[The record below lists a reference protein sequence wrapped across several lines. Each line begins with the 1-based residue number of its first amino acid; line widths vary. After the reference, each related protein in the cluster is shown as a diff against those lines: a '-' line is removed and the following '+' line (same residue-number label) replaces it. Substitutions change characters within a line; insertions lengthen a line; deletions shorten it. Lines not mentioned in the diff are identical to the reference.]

1 MREPVRRI
9 VAGLSELTPGDP
21 TLLVA
26 TEVARASGAELHL
39 VHAYQLPA
47 TMVMAPGMEVA
58 WPDGYATYAEALQA
72 SLEAAARAFPGGER
86 VRCRVEMGPPAPTL
100 AAVADE
106 VGADLLIVGAAR
118 RSRLG
123 RAFLGTTAV
132 RVLRQATVPVLVARR
147 PVTRPPRR
155 VLLTTDLSELSAA
168 VHESAVDTIDAFLGL
183 PARVRSLLVLGW
195 MGVPAPLTPQA
206 LERAAREEL
215 AEFLRDR
222 DSLVPLVEPVVRTGI
237 VADEIVAEAREWS
250 ADLLVVGTH
259 ARGWTAR
266 MMLGSVAEAALRDAP
281 CNVLAIPPMP
291 RAAVVEPVAR
301 PWEESPVLDNWL
313 GAGI

>member
-26 TEVARASGAELHL
+26 AEVARASGAELHL
-39 VHAYQLPA
+39 VHAYPLAP

-58 WPDGYATYAEALQA
+58 WPGGCARYAEGLQA
-72 SLEAAARAFPGGER
+72 SLEAAVRAFPGGER
-86 VRCRVEMGPPAPTL
+86 VKCRVVCGPPAAAL
-100 AAVADE
+100 AAVAEE
-106 VGADLLIVGAAR
+106 VEADLLIVGAAR

-123 RAFLGTTAV
+123 RMVLGTTAT

-155 VLLTTDLSELSAA
+155 VLLTTDLSELSSA
-168 VHESAVDTIDAFLGL
+168 VHETAVDTIDAFLGM
-183 PARVRSLLVLGW
+183 PSRVRSLLVLGW
-195 MGVPAPLTPQA
+195 MGAPAPLTPQS
-206 LERAAREEL
+206 LERAGREEL
-215 AEFLRDR
+215 EEFLRDR
-222 DSLVPLVEPVVRTGI
+222 ESVLPIVEPVVRTGI
-237 VADEIVAEAREWS
+237 AADEIVAEAREWD

-281 CNVLAIPPMP
+281 CNVLAVPPTP
-291 RAAVVEPVAR
+291 RAAVIEPGPL